1 MAILFYEGLP
11 RSGKSYEAMSTLVIP
26 WLLKGREVVAYIEGL
41 DTDECKQRI
50 AEASGLPLE
59 RIEELLF
66 PLTREDMRPRE
77 VERNGKKLM
86 IDGTWIEKTR
96 DNALHVFDEAQNWW
110 PNRMKATE
118 EITQFVT
125 EHGHRGITI
134 LLMGQSL
141 LDVLAL
147 WRRRVDQKFVFL
159 KLTALG
165 ADKRYRVTI
174 HKGQGNGEFVKVAD
188 KLNKYDPKYFGT
200 YRSHVSGD
208 IDTDTY
214 TDDRIVFWKGGMVKY
229 GAVFAI
235 ACLVFGSWKL
245 WAFFHPK
252 EPATVAVAAKPGSVS
267 AAKAIA
273 PAPTGPA
280 ASPTVAKPQVEAAPP
295 VDLRSPE
302 ERYFSDLGTKG
313 RVRLSG
319 LMVFKGKTAGVV
331 EWLDGNT
338 RVIERIGIDTLQQ
351 LGVTVQVIGPSV
363 KLSLGGWNAL
373 ATMWP
378 VEAEGRVSDYRQ
390 ATMRPAAD
398 GGLPPSQAEPR
409 GERYSVA
416 SPAGLSIID
425 GATAGS
431 SVPVAA
437 VAGESA
443 RPRVP
448 TGSKWSFQSG
458 G

>member
-26 WLLKGREVVAYIEGL
+26 WLQKGREVVAYIEGL

-50 AEASGLPLE
+50 AEASGLALE
-59 RIEELLF
+59 RVKELLF

-77 VERNGKKLM
+77 VERNGKKVM

-96 DNALHVFDEAQNWW
+96 DNALHVFDESQNWW

-147 WRRRVDQKFVFL
+147 WRRRVDQKFIFL

-200 YRSHVSGD
+200 YKSHTSTD

-229 GAVFAI
+229 GAVFAV
-235 ACLVFGSWKL
+235 ACLIFGSWKL
-245 WAFFHPK
+245 WAFFHPP
-252 EPATVAVAAKPGSVS
+252 EPVKVKPGSAS

-273 PAPTGPA
+273 PAPTAPA
-280 ASPTVAKPQVEAAPP
+280 APPTAAKPQVEAKTP
-295 VDLRSPE
+295 VDTRSPE

-319 LMVFKGKTAGVV
+319 LMVFRGKTAGVV
-331 EWLDGNT
+331 EWVDGNT
-338 RVIERIGIDTLQQ
+338 RVLERIGIDTLQQ
-351 LGVTVQVIGPSV
+351 LGVRVEVIGPAV
-363 KLSLGGWNAL
+363 KLSLGEWNAL

-390 ATMRPAAD
+390 ASMRPAAD
-398 GGLPPSQAEPR
+398 GGLPPSQAGLSGDR
-409 GERYSVA
+409 SSVV
-416 SPAGLSIID
+416 SPSGLSIID
-425 GATAGS
+425 GAKAGS
-431 SVPVAA
+431 IAPVVAA
-437 VAGESA
+437 AGEPVK
-443 RPRVP
+443 PRVQP
-448 TGSKWSFQSG
+448 GSKWSFQTG

>member
-26 WLLKGREVVAYIEGL
+26 WLQKGREVVAYIEGL
-41 DTDECKQRI
+41 DTDACKQRI

-59 RIEELLF
+59 QVELLLF

-77 VERNGKKLM
+77 VERNGKKVM

-96 DNALHVFDEAQNWW
+96 DNALHVFDESQNWW

-200 YRSHVSGD
+200 YKSHVSGE

-214 TDDRIVFWKGGMVKY
+214 TDNRIVFWKGGMVKY
-229 GAVFAI
+229 GAMFAI
-235 ACLVFGSWKL
+235 ACLVFGSWKT
-245 WAFFHPK
+245 WAFFHPP
-252 EPATVAVAAKPGSVS
+252 EPVKAKPGSASLARAESPPPIALAAPS
-267 AAKAIA
+267 AAPKQ
-273 PAPTGPA
+273 
-280 ASPTVAKPQVEAAPP
+280 QVEAKAP
-295 VDLRSPE
+295 VDTRSPE
-302 ERYFSDLGTKG
+302 ERYFAELGSKG
-313 RVRLSG
+313 RLRLAG
-319 LMVFKGKTAGVV
+319 LMVFQGKTAGVI
-331 EWLDGNT
+331 EWVDGNT

-351 LGVTVQVIGPSV
+351 LGVKVQAIGPTV
-363 KLSLGGWNAL
+363 KLSIGDWNAL

-390 ATMRPAAD
+390 ASMRTAAD
-398 GGLPPSQAEPR
+398 GGLPPSQAVHPGDR
-409 GERYSVA
+409 SSVV
-416 SPAGLSIID
+416 SPSGLSIID
-425 GATAGS
+425 GAKAGAVS
-431 SVPVAA
+431 PVAA
-437 VAGESA
+437 GGEASS
-443 RPRVP
+443 PRVQP
-448 TGSKWSFQSG
+448 GSRWSFQTQG
-458 G
+458 GE

>member
-26 WLLKGREVVAYIEGL
+26 WLKKGREVVAYIEGL

-50 AEASGLPLE
+50 AEASGIALE
-59 RIEELLF
+59 KVKELLF

-77 VERNGKKLM
+77 VERNGKKVM

-110 PNRMKATE
+110 SNRTKASDE
-118 EITQFVT
+118 LTQFVT

-147 WRRRVDQKFVFL
+147 WRRRVDQKFIFL

-200 YRSHVSGD
+200 YKSHVSGD
-208 IDTDTY
+208 TDTDTY

-229 GAVFAI
+229 GAVFAV
-235 ACLVFGSWKL
+235 ACLIFGSWKL
-245 WAFFHPK
+245 WAFFHPP
-252 EPATVAVAAKPGSVS
+252 EPVKAKPGSAS
-267 AAKAIA
+267 AARAIPAAPTA
-273 PAPTGPA
+273 PAAPPTA
-280 ASPTVAKPQVEAAPP
+280 AKPQVEAKAP
-295 VDLRSPE
+295 VDTRSPE
-302 ERYFSDLGTKG
+302 ERYFADLGTKG

-319 LMVFKGKTAGVV
+319 LMTFRGKTAGVV
-331 EWLDGNT
+331 EWVDGNT
-338 RVIERIGIDTLQQ
+338 RVLERIGIDTLQQ
-351 LGVTVQVIGPSV
+351 LGVRVEVIGPAV
-363 KLSLGGWNAL
+363 KLSLGEWNAL

-390 ATMRPAAD
+390 ASMKPAAD
-398 GGLPPSQAEPR
+398 GGLPPSQA
-409 GERYSVA
+409 GISGDGSSVV
-416 SPAGLSIID
+416 SPSGLSIID
-425 GATAGS
+425 GAKAGAS
-431 SVPVAA
+431 APVVAA
-437 VAGESA
+437 AGEPA

-448 TGSKWSFQSG
+448 AGSKWSFQTG